1 MSKPDIIGAGSLGS
15 GSQGKNFNRD
25 FLLSVPPEALA
36 LLPSR
41 TLSVSE
47 FLNHTDYTPVAR
59 QSAIPQPVNFSFAPC
74 DPNVH
79 AIVRALRSRPN
90 FPPLSVV
97 KSLEAGLEAAWR
109 EGYQSIQDTFF
120 QDYALPFW
128 SLGFWTMLH
137 SADKLRTE
145 WMAVEEYIRSSKHRD
160 EDISLLLESCGD
172 RIRGHL
178 RKLSWNEPI
187 LGFPALGWR
196 PNFGS
201 PTAKNYLTEGSA
213 DVCTPLFIQFFSNRF
228 LNDEAINMMLHY
240 IDLLVQRS
248 EGLANKV
255 VVANLA
261 FTDRLLK
268 EFSGKVSSSVSPS
281 FLMRRYGELLTTL
294 GREQLYF
301 VVNPGKDHWA
311 VFRVDVARR
320 TIAYGDSLAPTRQ
333 MHKAAYSALTAW
345 LKHLLGASTKFT
357 LVSNLPCETQR
368 DGFSCGIAAC
378 VTISSSIGFEDPWST
393 EKSRYLRMCWA
404 DRVMIHH
411 TLAKPTAMVDTTNDL
426 PEQSTGSKR
435 LALKYILNDPEP
447 QDNIVEA
454 TALSKTLEKSLSMK
468 YDTASDSSSVHV
480 LSGSDCGDPNVALCN
495 SPALL
500 VPPNSPPSTCF
511 LPTDDLENDYSMSE
525 PEESQRSDLLP
536 PFDASG
542 VLHFEDS
549 DEDNDVKAS
558 SPPPPILA
566 PRKHQR
572 SISDD
577 ATAPVASSST
587 KRRVLSSV
595 YEEKQSG
602 PTGLSRSAQS
612 DRAANEAYRNG
623 TLEITPAQREKFLRN
638 TRLLHPSARL
648 DPEDTGCKRVWHGP
662 CEKWITMDGPKRT
675 KKYVEHVRNCK
686 GKNAPRKNGKFTK
699 AASGSLRIDTMFS
712 SAASSAPSSQSLA
725 ADSPPPLSNSSEPP
739 PPAVPCLGL
748 RPEHDERINHLVGRD
763 QLGGRRSQIVI
774 ARERFNE
781 EFKNLSESQK
791 CAVRMESN
799 ATAKWQVLL
808 DPLPHVRS
816 TQCSRECD
824 SSASQID
831 TGPADVCQKCA
842 DVRFIREFQNAL
854 GRKPA
859 PTENLKYVP
868 FSHRNKQEAALYGR
882 YVGLEKLIEQAD
894 SKRSPLMNYVTKIIA
909 GEQKSPDILTG
920 IIHVMAAKEDRLSR
934 GKGMQGMIRPPSL
947 VAFCQALLVTSPRGY
962 NMIGKKLAFPE
973 ERNLRLHRSRAAG
986 FPIGITDETI
996 SRVVEHLG
1004 KIEHT
1009 GPVCIAC
1016 DDTQLLC
1023 KLSPYYDGQKQEWYL
1038 LGNIGEPIKID
1049 DEVEGVEQQVIESA
1063 QRSELATK
1071 CRLWT
1076 MQVPT
1081 AGVPVFIVAAMPISS
1096 TFKAEDLLVFHNHLV
1111 LDLVH
1116 AGVCVVSYSTDGS
1129 LTERKVSSQFLKSAA
1144 STETNLIAH
1153 PRAGFPD
1160 IPITLHKFGPRSIP
1174 IVAIQDVKHAM
1185 KTARNN
1191 LFSGTRTLIIG
1202 NSPIYY
1208 LQILML
1214 SVDSRSPLYQRDVLK
1229 VDRQD
1234 DRAATRIFSS
1244 AWLRHVV
1251 QISSEQSSGVPFKPA
1266 PLSIVSNNLPP
1277 PSSVLKHSLNAFI
1290 ALLFILGEGFDA
1302 FQSRSLTILERIRM
1316 ILRLF
1321 FFLELWKSSLQTLK
1335 YSETHHFL
1343 TQNLYQTL
1351 LNLVHSYMSL
1361 VFIYRDHLDHPNYS
1375 LCAWLH
1381 STEGAEHTFGEA
1393 RKARPDFTFSDFV
1406 TMVPKLEVMS
1416 MSAVSDGDDFSE
1428 AKARAAGYS
1437 HTLYSKLGIN
1447 IEAMSNFP
1455 GGELIDRA
1463 AKVAYDEA
1471 VAVFSHCGIV
1481 VTEELCPPP
1490 NRPKTKAS
1498 STNKQSAECDNADY
1512 TAPPIHAWYEV
1523 PEELMGSDNDNR
1535 VQSEQDMVCDFAE
1548 EPPRLATELDT
1559 LLEKTLADHQWG
1571 TTAEFDN
1578 QIAAYKAANMALDLE
1593 ERSKIADLNPSELF
1607 SHLISLRSEHETI
1620 FSKKAVR
1627 VGHTLKPE
1635 ASITT
1640 GTGGSDSHVDDSTTS
1655 ARSVLIQKVY
1665 SALKSIEGTTASTS
1679 GMARQTRIQGQAGV
1693 TLKGNAA
1700 NAAEVAKARSKE
1712 TLNVRV
1718 RAFNT
1723 AGLKLGCLMGTAGVT
1738 GLACIKSGSFAFV
1751 WFENQIW
1758 LAEIITMY
1766 SRGAGKGGNHGWA
1779 NNVSNLT
1786 ALSNIPVQ
1794 LWEHWMASDFRSRP
1808 KLTAAHYA
1816 KRYAH
1821 IPSNRILYVVSSSE
1835 RFEVHTDELIRL
1847 NSNLSTIWKG
1857 MSGKEEVKKI
1867 GAVVDGLLK
1876 RRRKAGGDGDGD
1888 RNDEDDD
1895 DEDD

>member
-1 MSKPDIIGAGSLGS
+1 MSKPDTTDTDSLGS
-15 GSQGKNFNRD
+15 GSQGKKFDRD

-90 FPPLSVV
+90 FPALSVV

-145 WMAVEEYIRSSKHRD
+145 WLAVEEYIRSSKHRD
-160 EDISLLLESCGD
+160 EDINLLLESCGD

-201 PTAKNYLTEGSA
+201 PTAKNYSTEGSA

-240 IDLLVQRS
+240 TDLLVQRS

-311 VFRVDVARR
+311 VFRVDVAQR

-333 MHKAAYSALTAW
+333 MYKTAYSALTAW
-345 LKHLLGASTKFT
+345 LKHLLGTSTKFT

-393 EKSRYLRMCWA
+393 EKSRYLRMSWA

-426 PEQSTGSKR
+426 PKQSTGPKR

-468 YDTASDSSSVHV
+468 HDAASDSSSVHV

-500 VPPNSPPSTCF
+500 IPPKSPLSACF
-511 LPTDDLENDYSMSE
+511 LPTDDLDQDYSMSE

-536 PFDASG
+536 PFASYIDASG

-549 DEDNDVKAS
+549 DKDDDIKAS
-558 SPPPPILA
+558 SPPPPVLA

-602 PTGLSRSAQS
+602 PTGLSRSAQA

-623 TLEITPAQREKFLRN
+623 TLEITPAQRERGY
-638 TRLLHPSARL
+638 
-648 DPEDTGCKRVWHGP
+648 GCKRVWHGP
-662 CEKWITMDGPKRT
+662 CEKWITMDVPKRT
-675 KKYVEHVRNCK
+675 KKYSEHVRNCK
-686 GKNAPRKNGKFTK
+686 GKNAPRKNGKLTK

-712 SAASSAPSSQSLA
+712 SAVLSAPSSQSLA
-725 ADSPPPLSNSSEPP
+725 ADSPPPLSDSSEPP
-739 PPAVPCLGL
+739 LPAVPCLGL

-774 ARERFNE
+774 ARERFNK

-824 SSASQID
+824 SSKSQID

-868 FSHRNKQEAALYGR
+868 YSHRNKQEAALYGR

-894 SKRSPLMNYVTKIIA
+894 SKRSPLMNYVTKIIT
-909 GEQKSPDILTG
+909 GEQKSPDVLTG
-920 IIHVMAAKEDRLSR
+920 IIHVMAAKEDRLLR

-947 VAFCQALLVTSPRGY
+947 VAFCQALLKSE
-962 NMIGKKLAFPE
+962 IF
-973 ERNLRLHRSRAAG
+973 
-986 FPIGITDETI
+986 
-996 SRVVEHLG
+996 
-1004 KIEHT
+1004 
-1009 GPVCIAC
+1009 
-1016 DDTQLLC
+1016 
-1023 KLSPYYDGQKQEWYL
+1023 
-1038 LGNIGEPIKID
+1038 GEPIKID
-1049 DEVEGVEQQVIESA
+1049 DEVEGVEQRVIESA

-1081 AGVPVFIVAAMPISS
+1081 AGVPVFIVSAMPISS

-1111 LDLVH
+1111 LGLVH

-1129 LTERKVSSQFLKSAA
+1129 LTERKVSSQFLKSAE

-1160 IPITLHKFGPRSIP
+1160 IPITLHKFGPRLIP

-1251 QISSEQSSGVPFKPA
+1251 QISAEQSSGVPFKPA
-1266 PLSIVSNNLPP
+1266 PLSIVSSNLPP

-1290 ALLFILGEGFDA
+1290 ALLFILGDGFDA

-1498 STNKQSAECDNADY
+1498 STNRQSAECDNADY
-1512 TAPPIHAWYEV
+1512 TAPPIHAWYDV
-1523 PEELMGSDNDNR
+1523 PEESMGSDKDNR
-1535 VQSEQDMVCDFAE
+1535 VQLERDMVCDFAE

-1559 LLEKTLADHQWG
+1559 LLENTLANHQWG
-1571 TTAEFDN
+1571 TTAEFDD

-1593 ERSKIADLNPSELF
+1593 ERSKIEDMPDRDEDEIITKIRRHLLQVFPPLGIRPLVQANETNSLISADLNPSELF

-1640 GTGGSDSHVDDSTTS
+1640 GTEGSDSVDDSTTS

-1665 SALKSIEGTTASTS
+1665 SALKSIEGTNASTS
-1679 GMARQTRIQGQAGV
+1679 GMARQTRIQGQPAGV

-1700 NAAEVAKARSKE
+1700 NAAEVAKARSKKS
-1712 TLNVRV
+1712 LNVRV
-1718 RAFNT
+1718 RAFNA
-1723 AGLKLGCLMGTAGVT
+1723 AGLKLGCLMGTAGIT

-1751 WFENQIW
+1751 WVENQIW
-1758 LAEIITMY
+1758 LAEVITMY

-1779 NNVSNLT
+1779 NNGSNLT
-1786 ALSNIPVQ
+1786 ALSNIAVQ
-1794 LWEHWMASDFRSRP
+1794 LWEHSGMASDFRSRP

-1821 IPSNRILYVVSSSE
+1821 IPSNRILYVVASSE
-1835 RFEVHTDELIRL
+1835 RFELHTDEVIRL
-1847 NSNLSTIWKG
+1847 NNNLSTIWRG

-1876 RRRKAGGDGDGD
+1876 R
-1888 RNDEDDD
+1888 
-1895 DEDD
+1895 